1 MNELNK
7 ANVNKGNERV
17 WMRLVGRIRGA
28 TEGRGGGAE
37 GEGEGGGGGD
47 GGRGRGRGRT
57 AAARALESYRNSANS
72 YS

>member
-37 GEGEGGGGGD
+37 GEVGEGAVAGGVLS
-47 GGRGRGRGRT
+47 R
-57 AAARALESYRNSANS
+57 
-72 YS
+72 